1 MTILD
6 KLKRM
11 IRNKGGSVKRA
22 TNIDRAVDELRRVE
36 NNPLGNL
43 IVDASIAVDEDLLGK
58 IVGDLQSDVV
68 VADGKVTGTLN
79 WVTGYTGFGNLDEQS
94 GNYVALYARIPEI
107 DDAVITV
114 TADYGRETVLDPDGL
129 FIRRIQNGDSDDKW
143 FEITAAKDGYTKIK
157 RRYSLNGLTLEP
169 DPEAD

>member
-1 MTILD
+1 MTILA

-11 IRNKGGSVKRA
+11 IRNKGGSVTRA

-36 NNPLGNL
+36 DNPLGNL

-58 IVGDLQSDVV
+58 VVGDLQSDVEV
-68 VADGKVTGTLN
+68 VDGKVLGTLN

-114 TADYGRETVLDPDGL
+114 TADYGRETTLDPDGL

-143 FEITAAKDGYTKIK
+143 FEITASKDGYATIT
-157 RRYSLNGLTLEP
+157 RRYSLNYLTLEEEP
-169 DPEAD
+169 D